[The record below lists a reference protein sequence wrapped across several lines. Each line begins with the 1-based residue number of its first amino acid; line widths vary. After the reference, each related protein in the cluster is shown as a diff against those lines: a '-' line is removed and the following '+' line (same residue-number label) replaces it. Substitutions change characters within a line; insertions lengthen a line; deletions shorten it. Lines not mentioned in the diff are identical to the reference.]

1 MMITSKEKAS
11 PFKYNSRLDNSNNEI
26 LFKDKVE
33 RAKKFLIGKG
43 MSVTNEDNLLHKK
56 ASE

>member
-1 MMITSKEKAS
+1 MMILSKEKAS
-11 PFKYNSRLDNSNNEI
+11 PFTYNPRLDNANNEI

-43 MSVTNEDNLLHKK
+43 MTVVNQDNLLNKK
-56 ASE
+56 SL

>member
-1 MMITSKEKAS
+1 MMILSKEKAS
-11 PFKYNSRLDNSNNEI
+11 PFKYNPRLDNSNNEI

-33 RAKKFLIGKG
+33 RAKKFLIGKR
-43 MSVTNEDNLLHKK
+43 MTVVNQDNLLYKK

>member
-1 MMITSKEKAS
+1 MILSKEKAS

-43 MSVTNEDNLLHKK
+43 MLVVNQDNLFKQKSL
-56 ASE
+56 

>member
-1 MMITSKEKAS
+1 MMILSKEKAS
-11 PFKYNSRLDNSNNEI
+11 PFTYNPRLDNSNNAI

-43 MSVTNEDNLLHKK
+43 MSVENQDSLLHKK

>member
-1 MMITSKEKAS
+1 MILSKEKAS
-11 PFKYNSRLDNSNNEI
+11 PFKYNPRLDNSNNEI

-43 MSVTNEDNLLHKK
+43 MSVENQDNLLNKK

>member
-1 MMITSKEKAS
+1 MILSKEKAS
-11 PFKYNSRLDNSNNEI
+11 PFKYNSSLDNSNNEI

-43 MSVTNEDNLLHKK
+43 MLVVNQDNLLNKN

>member
-1 MMITSKEKAS
+1 MMILSKEKAS
-11 PFKYNSRLDNSNNEI
+11 PFKYDPKLDNANHEVF
-26 LFKDKVE
+26 FKEKVE

-43 MSVTNEDNLLHKK
+43 MLVVSQDNLSTKR

>member
-1 MMITSKEKAS
+1 MILSKEKAS
-11 PFKYNSRLDNSNNEI
+11 PFKYDPKLDNSNHEI
-26 LFKDKVE
+26 FFKDKVE

-43 MSVTNEDNLLHKK
+43 MLVVNQDNLSTKR